1 MYSFTVR
8 LVVFTE
14 PEFGES
20 YASLLRLAQLTEE
33 LGFFGF
39 SCSDHYGASTG
50 AQRPPGPVDAWI
62 TLAGLARETTL
73 LRLGTL
79 VTPCTFRHP
88 AVLAVTVAQ
97 VDAMSGGRVELG
109 LGTGHNATEHAEFGI
124 PFPELTERYQR
135 LEEQL
140 AIITGMWAT
149 PAGER
154 FSHAGPH
161 YQLTANP
168 ALPKPVQRPRPP
180 IVIGGRGPKRTPAL
194 AAAFADELNVSYLP
208 PEETAAAFDR
218 ARAACQAIGRDPA
231 SLRFSV
237 TQLLACG
244 ATAGEVDKRL
254 EKTPTVP
261 ASGRRP
267 GTRSVLDHAAVGPP
281 AQVAA
286 RLRRYAEIGAERAY
300 LHCWDTGDLNHLRLV
315 ADQVLPAVT

>member
-1 MYSFTVR
+1 MR

-20 YASLLRLAQLTEE
+20 YASLLRLAQLAEE

-39 SCSDHYGASTG
+39 SCADHYATSTG
-50 AQRPPGPVDAWI
+50 EQRPPGPVDAWI
-62 TLAGLARETTL
+62 TLAGLARETSR

-88 AVLAVTVAQ
+88 AALAVTVAQ

-109 LGTGHNATEHAEFGI
+109 LGTGHSAIEHEQFGI
-124 PFPELTERYQR
+124 PFPELTERYER

-140 AIITGMWAT
+140 AIVTGMWAT

-154 FSHAGPH
+154 FSHAGRH
-161 YQLTANP
+161 YRLTANP
-168 ALPKPVQRPRPP
+168 GLPKPVQRPRPP
-180 IVIGGRGPKRTPAL
+180 ILIGGRGPKRTPAL

-208 PEETAAAFDR
+208 PAETAAAFER
-218 ARAACQAIGRDPA
+218 ARDACRAIGRDPA
-231 SLRFSV
+231 TLRFSV

-244 ATAGEVDKRL
+244 ATADQADKRL
-254 EKTPTVP
+254 ERTPAVP
-261 ASGRRP
+261 AGGRRP
-267 GTRSVLDHAAVGPP
+267 GTKDVLGHAAVGRP
-281 AQVAA
+281 AQVIA

-300 LHCWDTGDLNHLRLV
+300 LHCWDTGDHDQLRLV
-315 ADQVLPAVT
+315 ADQVLPALA

>member
-1 MYSFTVR
+1 VR

-20 YASLLRLAQLTEE
+20 YHSLLGLAQLAEK

-39 SCSDHYGASTG
+39 SCSDHYATG
-50 AQRPPGPVDAWI
+50 TAAQRPPGPVDAWI
-62 TLAGLARETTL
+62 TLAGLARETAV

-79 VTPCTFRHP
+79 VSPCTFRHP
-88 AVLAVTVAQ
+88 AALAVTVAQ

-109 LGTGHNATEHAEFGI
+109 LGTGHNATEHEQFGI
-124 PFPELTERYQR
+124 PFPELTERYER

-149 PAGER
+149 PPGER
-154 FSHAGPH
+154 FTHAERH
-161 YQLTANP
+161 YQLAANP

-180 IVIGGRGPKRTPAL
+180 ILIGGRGPKRTPAL

-208 PEETAAAFDR
+208 PEQTAAAFDR
-218 ARAACQAIGRDPA
+218 ARAACRAIGRDPA
-231 SLRFSV
+231 TLRFSV

-244 ATAGEVDKRL
+244 SSAREVDNRL
-254 EKTPTVP
+254 ESTPVVP

-267 GTRSVLDHAAVGPP
+267 GTDNVLDHAAVGRP
-281 AQVAA
+281 AQVVG

-300 LHCWDTGDLNHLRLV
+300 LHCWDTGDHDQLRLV
-315 ADQVLPAVT
+315 ADEVLPEVA

>member
-1 MYSFTVR
+1 MR

-20 YASLLRLAQLTEE
+20 YACLLRLAQVAEE

-39 SCSDHYGASTG
+39 SCSDHYGTTTG

-62 TLAGLARETTL
+62 TLAGLARETTR

-88 AVLAVTVAQ
+88 AALAVTVAE

-109 LGTGHNATEHAEFGI
+109 LGTGHSAMEHTQFGI
-124 PFPELTERYQR
+124 PFPDLSERYER

-140 AIITGMWAT
+140 TIITGMWAA

-154 FSHAGPH
+154 FSHAGRH
-161 YQLTANP
+161 YQLTDNP
-168 ALPKPVQRPRPP
+168 ALPKPVQQPRPP
-180 IVIGGRGPKRTPAL
+180 ILIGGRGPKRTPAL

-208 PEETAAAFDR
+208 PEETGVAFDR

-244 ATAGEVDKRL
+244 ATDAAVDKRL
-254 EKTPTVP
+254 ERTPVVP
-261 ASGRRP
+261 ATGRRP
-267 GTRSVLDHAAVGPP
+267 GTQGVLGHAAVGGP
-281 AQVAA
+281 AEVAA
-286 RLRRYAEIGAERAY
+286 RLRRYADIGAERAY
-300 LHCWDTGDLNHLRLV
+300 LHCWDTSDHDHLRLV
-315 ADQVLPAVT
+315 ADQVLPAVA

>member
-1 MYSFTVR
+1 MR

-20 YASLLRLAQLTEE
+20 YAGLLRLAQLAEE

-39 SCSDHYGASTG
+39 SCSDHYGTTTD

-62 TLAGLARETTL
+62 TLAGLAIQTTR

-88 AVLAVTVAQ
+88 AALAVTVAQ
-97 VDAMSGGRVELG
+97 VDAMSGGRIELG
-109 LGTGHNATEHAEFGI
+109 LGTGHAAMEHAQFGI
-124 PFPELTERYQR
+124 PFPDLSERYER

-154 FSHAGPH
+154 FTHAGRH
-161 YQLTANP
+161 YQLAGNP
-168 ALPKPVQRPRPP
+168 GLPKPVQQPRPP

-208 PEETAAAFDR
+208 PAETAAAFDR

-244 ATAGEVDKRL
+244 ATDAEVHRRL
-254 EKTPTVP
+254 ERTPVVP
-261 ASGRRP
+261 ASSRRP
-267 GTRSVLDHAAVGPP
+267 GTHGVLDHAAVGSP
-281 AQVAA
+281 AEVAT

-300 LHCWDTGDLNHLRLV
+300 LHCWDTSDHDHLRLV

>member
-1 MYSFTVR
+1 MR

-20 YASLLRLAQLTEE
+20 YASLLRLAQLAED

-39 SCSDHYGASTG
+39 SCADHYSPASG

-62 TLAGLARETTL
+62 TLAGLARETAL

-88 AVLAVTVAQ
+88 AALAVTVAQ

-109 LGTGHNATEHAEFGI
+109 LGTGHSATEHEQFGI
-124 PFPELTERYQR
+124 PFPSLTERYER

-140 AIITGMWAT
+140 AIITGMWAA

-154 FSHAGPH
+154 FTHSGRH
-161 YQLTANP
+161 YHLADNP

-180 IVIGGRGPKRTPAL
+180 ILIGGRGPKRTPAL
-194 AAAFADELNVSYLP
+194 AAAFADELNVSYLSP
-208 PEETAAAFDR
+208 ADTVAAFAR

-231 SLRFSV
+231 TLRLSV

-244 ATAGEVDKRL
+244 ASAAEVDTRL
-254 EKTPTVP
+254 QRTPVVR
-261 ASGRRP
+261 ASRRHP
-267 GTRSVLDHAAVGPP
+267 GTHDVLDHAAVGRPE
-281 AQVAA
+281 QVVD
-286 RLRRYAEIGAERAY
+286 RLRSYADIGAERAY
-300 LHCWDTGDLNHLRLV
+300 LHCWDTSDHDHLRLV
-315 ADQVLPAVT
+315 ADQVLPALA